1 MQQSLPILRAEFG
14 FRKINMKNRFFFWI
28 LIFFEIRTRG
38 GENPIPT
45 AYFEIQKK
53 SLDFFE
59 I

>member
-1 MQQSLPILRAEFG
+1 
-14 FRKINMKNRFFFWI
+14 MKNRFFFWI